1 MKVRSFVVLL
11 VFIGLSLAAQGQK
24 AVPELWNTR
33 IHDDAGILQPSTIA
47 SLENQLKVFEDST
60 SNQIAILTVT
70 SLDGDPIE
78 EYALRV
84 AEKWKLGQAQKD
96 NGVLLLI
103 AKDDRKMRI
112 EVGMGL
118 EGPLPDALCNRI
130 IRNEMAPR
138 FRQGDFDG
146 GVQAAVNAIIQSIK
160 GEYVADESDVNVN
173 NSGSEGPNFFIA
185 AIFLFVI
192 GSLTWN
198 SLFSK
203 GGVSWFMYVFQ
214 IPFYYFFPPLGFGAT
229 LGNGIFWGF
238 LIAFPI
244 LRLLIQNTPWG
255 QAMIK
260 KMEENQKNNR
270 SRGGGWSSG
279 GGWYGGGGG
288 WSSGGGSSW
297 SGGGGSFG
305 GGGSSGSW

>member
-1 MKVRSFVVLL
+1 MNFRFFF
-11 VFIGLSLAAQGQK
+11 VFIFFVGVSSQLAWAQK
-24 AVPELWNTR
+24 AVPELWGTR
-33 IHDDAGILQPSTIA
+33 IHDDAGLLQAATIA
-47 SLENQLKVFEDST
+47 SLESQLKIFEDST

-146 GVQAAVNAIIQSIK
+146 GVQAAVNAIIQAIK
-160 GEYVADESDVNVN
+160 GEYVADASDTNVYSSN
-173 NSGSEGPNFFIA
+173 EGGPNFFIA

-214 IPFYYFFPPLGFGAT
+214 IPFYYFFPPLGFGAS
-229 LGNGIFWGF
+229 LGKGIFWGF
-238 LIAFPI
+238 LIAFPV

-255 QAMIK
+255 KAMIK

-270 SRGGGWSSG
+270 SRGGG

-288 WSSGGGSSW
+288 GWSSGGSSW